1 MLSFDA
7 STTAMLASLLPLF
20 TALVTQR
27 RSLKSGS
34 RGQPVADPALDTVV
48 DWPPQAVRVLSL
60 PERQAYNVLRK
71 AVPGHLVLAQVP
83 LSRFIS
89 VPTGRSYSQWLHRAG
104 RLTVDLVIC
113 DFSSRPIAVVEVRS
127 GSETERSR
135 QRHERVAEVLRSAGI
150 AVHVWHES
158 ALPSVTEARQL
169 FIPRNETEEAPQ
181 LDRYG
186 RPVLPVADMQEL
198 LAAGD
203 EVDYKQH
210 EPVPSTFFDELDALP
225 PQRGAAVPA

>member
-7 STTAMLASLLPLF
+7 STTAMLAALLPLF

-27 RSLKSGS
+27 RSLKSGG
-34 RGQPVADPALDTVV
+34 RAQPAPDPELDTVA

-71 AVPGHLVLAQVP
+71 AVPSHLVLAQVP

-89 VPTGRSYSQWLHRAG
+89 VPTGRSYSQWLTRAG

-135 QRHERVAEVLRSAGI
+135 QRHERVAQVLKAAGI
-150 AVHVWHES
+150 AVHVWNES
-158 ALPSVTEARQL
+158 TLPTVTEARQL
-169 FIPRNETEEAPQ
+169 FIRKAEEDTPQ

-210 EPVPSTFFDELDALP
+210 EPVPSTFFDDLDALP
-225 PQRGAAVPA
+225 PQRAAVPA

>member
-27 RSLKSGS
+27 RSLKSGG
-34 RGQPVADPALDTVV
+34 RAQPVADPELDTVA

-60 PERQAYNVLRK
+60 PERQAYNILRK
-71 AVPGHLVLAQVP
+71 AVPSHLVLAQVP

-113 DFSSRPIAVVEVRS
+113 DYSSRPIAVVEVRS

-135 QRHERVAEVLRSAGI
+135 QRHERVAQVLRSAGI
-150 AVHVWHES
+150 TVHVWLES
-158 ALPSVTEARQL
+158 ALPSVTDARQL
-169 FIPRNETEEAPQ
+169 FIRKAEEEAPQ

-225 PQRGAAVPA
+225 PQRAAAVPA

>member
-7 STTAMLASLLPLF
+7 STTAMLASLLPLL

-27 RSLKSGS
+27 RSLKSGA
-34 RGQPVADPALDTVV
+34 RAQPVADPALDTVV

-71 AVPGHLVLAQVP
+71 AVPSHLVLAQVP

-135 QRHERVAEVLRSAGI
+135 QRHERVAEVLKSAGI
-150 AVHVWHES
+150 AVHVWRES
-158 ALPSVTEARQL
+158 ALPTVTEARQL
-169 FIPRNETEEAPQ
+169 FIPKADEAPQ

-210 EPVPSTFFDELDALP
+210 EPVPSTFFDELDTLP
-225 PQRGAAVPA
+225 PQRGVAVPA